1 MNNIVVFEVT
11 AQPEVALKKLAM
23 HKIPVFTVKKRG
35 SKLCFGVKR
44 EYIEKV
50 FAIFAHPC
58 YNTVIRRKSFKMR
71 LSAFVKNR
79 FAIIVGAF
87 LFLAS
92 TLFSQSIVFK
102 IKITGNADY
111 LSPQIMELAQSC
123 GVKEWS
129 LCRTLD
135 KALLQSQVLALDG
148 VEFCHVQ
155 RQGAYLIIDVHA
167 SQNQDIG
174 VSYSPLKSSV
184 TGTIYRLV
192 AVCGTA
198 QKEVGDKVKIGD
210 TLIDCFEVNQ
220 SGQRLD
226 CLAVGF
232 AEIEVESEIS
242 LIYDCESEQNT
253 LSALS
258 APSIYS
264 ERVIKKSYTVNK
276 TENGVEYIVNFS
288 YLVTD
293 SINME

>member
-1 MNNIVVFEVT
+1 MNNIVLFEVT
-11 AQPEVALKKLAM
+11 ARPEVALKKLAL

-35 SKLCFGVKR
+35 AKLCFGVKR

-71 LSAFVKNR
+71 LTAFLKNR
-79 FAIIVGAF
+79 FAIIFGAT
-87 LFLAS
+87 LFLVA
-92 TLFSQSIVFK
+92 TLLSQSVVFK

-111 LSPQIMELAQSC
+111 LSPQITEIAYNC

-129 LCRTLD
+129 LCRSFD
-135 KALLQSQVLALDG
+135 KASLQSQVLALDG
-148 VEFCHVQ
+148 VEFCFVE
-155 RQGAYLIIDVHA
+155 RRGAYLVIDVHA
-167 SQNQDIG
+167 SQNQNIG
-174 VSYSPLKSSV
+174 VSYSPLKASE
-184 TGTIYRLV
+184 TGTLYRLV
-192 AVCGTA
+192 AVCGTP
-198 QKEVGDKVKIGD
+198 QKQVGDKVVKGE
-210 TLIDCFEVNQ
+210 TLIDSYEENQ
-220 SGQRLD
+220 SGQRID

-242 LIYDCESEQNT
+242 LIYDCESEENT

-264 ERVIKKSYTVNK
+264 ERVIKKSYTVNP
-276 TENGVEYIVNFS
+276 TESGVEYKVTFS
-288 YLVTD
+288 YLITD